1 MSDFEVQPFD
11 KGRVQFGGVL
21 GISKHLLQSPVSTDY
36 CSALDPHNTIVATG
50 FDDLPVQTRGSK
62 DTADDLRIKGE
73 SVRGNQRD
81 TFEIRSAEDIPED
94 GECVSIASSSHDSRR
109 PKPRPDLDRGEDP
122 NGLFL
127 VVDDRTD
134 LIRLKLCDRDS
145 IDSSIVEAVTR
156 AGSFLEPAMNGIP
169 GDLLYPSNRDLFR
182 PSMLRVATSS
192 KVARRCWSR
201 WYGVPVFEQN
211 VFPQLRH
218 LYRRRFPDLVL

>member
-1 MSDFEVQPFD
+1 LSDREVQPFD
-11 KGRVQFGGVL
+11 KGRVQFRGVL

-36 CSALDPHNTIVATG
+36 CSVLDLHNTIVATG

-94 GECVSIASSSHDSRR
+94 GEGVSIASSSHDCRR

-145 IDSSIVEAVTR
+145 IDSSIVEAATR

-169 GDLLYPSNRDLFR
+169 GDLLYPSNRGLVQALDAEGGDLIEGR
-182 PSMLRVATSS
+182 ATMLESMVWRTGVRAECLPTTS
-192 KVARRCWSR
+192 A
-201 WYGVPVFEQN
+201 PVSTAL
-211 VFPQLRH
+211 P
-218 LYRRRFPDLVL
+218 